1 MRISPSL
8 IILALWL
15 LRLIP
20 LVVIAVIAV
29 LVIRALRAYVKS
41 HSRPPEDRP
50 EAAAAPSKTLAQALK
65 DHRTRCK
72 LTQEYVAEAVG
83 VSRQAVS
90 KWETGESEPTMSNL
104 TLLAKVYG
112 VSLAQLL
119 EDVT

>member
-29 LVIRALRAYVKS
+29 LVIRALRAYIKS
-41 HSRPPEDRP
+41 HSRPPEDRQ
-50 EAAAAPSKTLAQALK
+50 EAAAPSKTLAQALK

-90 KWETGESEPTMSNL
+90 KWETG
-104 TLLAKVYG
+104 
-112 VSLAQLL
+112 VSQS
-119 EDVT
+119 

>member
-1 MRISPSL
+1 MR
-8 IILALWL
+8 LAMIEIAVTLVFGL
-15 LRLIP
+15 LFLGLFVT
-20 LVVIAVIAV
+20 LVVF
-29 LVIRALRAYVKS
+29 LIRALRAYVKS

>member
-1 MRISPSL
+1 MR
-8 IILALWL
+8 LAMIEIAVTLVFGL
-15 LRLIP
+15 LFLGLFVT
-20 LVVIAVIAV
+20 LVVF
-29 LVIRALRAYVKS
+29 LIRALRTYVKS
-41 HSRPPEDRP
+41 HSRPPE

>member
-1 MRISPSL
+1 MRL
-8 IILALWL
+8 AIIEIVVVLVLWL
-15 LRLIP
+15 LFLGLIVTL
-20 LVVIAVIAV
+20 LVF
-29 LVIRALRAYVKS
+29 LVRALLTDIKS
-41 HSRPPEDRP
+41 HSRPPEDRT

-90 KWETGESEPTMSNL
+90 KWETGESAPTMSSL

>member
-1 MRISPSL
+1 M
-8 IILALWL
+8 
-15 LRLIP
+15 
-20 LVVIAVIAV
+20 
-29 LVIRALRAYVKS
+29 
-41 HSRPPEDRP
+41 
-50 EAAAAPSKTLAQALK
+50 
-65 DHRTRCK
+65 
-72 LTQEYVAEAVG
+72 AEAVG

>member
-1 MRISPSL
+1 MR
-8 IILALWL
+8 LAMIEIAVTLVFGL
-15 LRLIP
+15 LFLGLFVT
-20 LVVIAVIAV
+20 LVVF
-29 LVIRALRAYVKS
+29 LIRALRTYVKS
-41 HSRPPEDRP
+41 HSRPPEDRQ
-50 EAAAAPSKTLAQALK
+50 EAAAPSKTLAQALK

-83 VSRQAVS
+83 VSRQSVS

>member
-1 MRISPSL
+1 MRL
-8 IILALWL
+8 AIIEIVVVLVLWL
-15 LRLIP
+15 LFLGLIVTL
-20 LVVIAVIAV
+20 LVF
-29 LVIRALRAYVKS
+29 LVRALRTYIKS

>member
-1 MRISPSL
+1 MR
-8 IILALWL
+8 LAMIEIAVTLVFGL
-15 LRLIP
+15 LFLGLFVT
-20 LVVIAVIAV
+20 LVVF
-29 LVIRALRAYVKS
+29 LIRALRTYVKS
-41 HSRPPEDRP
+41 HSRPPEDRQ
-50 EAAAAPSKTLAQALK
+50 EAAAPSKTLAQALK